1 VGCWED
7 VEFFEFAPVSIVDQV
22 TVFMYPVKQKRDL
35 PVQVTIIFLLFLRR
49 MLTLCVFYVHIF
61 IDNEINM
68 KSLTV

>member
-1 VGCWED
+1 MGCWED